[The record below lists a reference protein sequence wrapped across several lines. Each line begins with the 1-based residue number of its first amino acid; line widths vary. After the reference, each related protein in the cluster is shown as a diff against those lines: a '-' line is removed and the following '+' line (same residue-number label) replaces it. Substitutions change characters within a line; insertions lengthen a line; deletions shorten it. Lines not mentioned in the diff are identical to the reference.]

1 MSERETEIFE
11 AVLWD
16 DERTVTLKEVCL
28 RCGVEE
34 QRVVEMVDYGI
45 IEPLHEAD
53 RQWQFRGTCLRRV
66 TTVVR
71 LQRDLGVNLPG
82 AALALDLMD
91 QLAAQRRR
99 G

>member
-1 MSERETEIFE
+1 MTDRQTDILE

-16 DERTVTLKEVCL
+16 ENRRVTFKEVCV

-34 QRVVEMVDYGI
+34 QLVQQMVEYGI
-45 IEPLHEAD
+45 IEPLRENEP
-53 RQWQFRGTCLRRV
+53 QWQFTGTCLRRV

-91 QLAAQRRR
+91 QLDVYRRR
-99 G
+99 D

>member
-1 MSERETEIFE
+1 MSEHETEIFE

-16 DERTVTLKEVCL
+16 DNRRLSLTEVCV

-34 QRVVEMVDYGI
+34 QLIREMVEYGI
-45 IEPLHEAD
+45 IEPLRETGP
-53 RQWQFRGTCLRRV
+53 QWQFRGTCLRRV
-66 TTVVR
+66 ITVVR

-91 QLAAQRRR
+91 QLAAYR
-99 G
+99 GRG

>member
-1 MSERETEIFE
+1 MRERETEILE
-11 AVLWD
+11 AVVWD
-16 DERTVTLKEVCL
+16 DTRTLTLKEVCL
-28 RCGVEE
+28 RCGIEE
-34 QRVVEMVDYGI
+34 RHVVEMVDYGI
-45 IEPLHEAD
+45 IEPVHERD
-53 RQWQFRGTCLRRV
+53 PQWRFSGTCLRRV

>member
-1 MSERETEIFE
+1 MSERETEIYE
-11 AVLWD
+11 AMLWD
-16 DERTVTLKEVCL
+16 DETTVTLKEVVQ

-34 QRVVEMVDYGI
+34 QLIQEMVEYGI
-45 IEPLHEAD
+45 IEPLRDTEP
-53 RQWQFRGTCLRRV
+53 QWQFHGTCLRRV

-91 QLAAQRRR
+91 QLNASR
-99 G
+99 GRG